1 MIISDDMMA
10 KLVAKAKELIDKH
23 YDDDRGIDIW
33 DAVMINDTDGYDI
46 NVYQWDENEPIRTT
60 VYQVKDDEIVG
71 DYAVFQSITQEVN
84 K

>member
-1 MIISDDMMA
+1 MIISDDMMP

-33 DAVMINDTDGYDI
+33 DSVMLNDTDGYDI
-46 NVYQWDENEPIRTT
+46 NVYQWDENEPIRTI
-60 VYQVKDDEIVG
+60 VYQVKDLKVIDG
-71 DYAVFQSITQEVN
+71 YAGYKDITDEVN

>member
-1 MIISDDMMA
+1 MIISDDILP

-60 VYQVKDDEIVG
+60 AYLVKDNQIVD
-71 DYAVFQSITQEVN
+71 DYAVFQDITDEV
-84 K
+84 KR

>member
-1 MIISDDMMA
+1 MIISDDILP

-23 YDDDRGIDIW
+23 YDNDRGIDIW

-60 VYQVKDDEIVG
+60 VYQVKDNEIVDG
-71 DYAVFQSITQEVN
+71 YAIYKDITDEV
-84 K
+84 KR